1 VEETEE
7 ENKKAIFYCDES
19 GNSGPNYIDQE
30 QPFYTLAAWSVP
42 YNRIVDASVAVEEH
56 RQEYS
61 PQAGELK
68 GANLVRSSRGKR
80 AIISLLRTLGG
91 LGCVPIY
98 ELLEKRYCVA
108 GKIVET
114 FLDPL
119 YNPRV
124 NNAFIPDS
132 TTKQEIADTLYEGL
146 SESTL
151 NHFASIYRKPTLDGF
166 ESSLDKIVAEANAN
180 INSELATLL
189 EGSREQLAEI
199 AEIEAS
205 ACFLGT
211 MTGSLNYPV
220 FVGML
225 MMIEL
230 LGRLGLVD
238 AVKIVHDE
246 IYAYEEHLNKVF
258 VLLRNAGESVFMFPN
273 GHILVF
279 PLKHVGAMEFGSSKD
294 SVLLQA
300 ADVLAGSVNYLA
312 KRAIRKRKVTDLD
325 IELSEH
331 LFPALFID
339 LPRIAWSVGSSRW
352 VGQLGSYYF
361 SQLQKSK
368 EGVSEERLECCT
380 DWFQPAPLLPTNAKA
395 GSEEKQMGRYD
406 VPIPVYALVEKESG
420 RLVSVEMTNPSTGLK
435 DAAVVLFSEEQY
447 AEELKTQ
454 FASEREEDEGLVI
467 RLFGPAAIHELA
479 FQLDQA
485 KGSAGMIAFDLNTKN
500 MALMSLKG
508 FVLGLKRM
516 FDRIKRAIESGIY
529 KQMFQLH
536 KVGGVEIMSYLCT
549 DGSYMAGIYP
559 DGKLYRAASREEAV
573 GAVARGEFKKG

>member
-1 VEETEE
+1 MEGEES
-7 ENKKAIFYCDES
+7 KAIFYCDES

-30 QPFYTLAAWSVP
+30 QPFYTLATWSVP
-42 YNRIVDASVAVEEH
+42 YKRIVDASVAVEEH

-61 PQAGELK
+61 PQADELK
-68 GANLVRSSRGKR
+68 AANLMRSANGKR
-80 AIISLLRTLGG
+80 GIMSLLRTLGH

-98 ELLEKRYCVA
+98 EVLEKRYCVA

-114 FLDPL
+114 FLDPF

-132 TTKQEIADTLYEGL
+132 TTKQEIANTLYEGL

-151 NHFASIYRKPTLDGF
+151 NRFAAIYRNPTLRGF
-166 ESSLDKIVAEANAN
+166 EMSLDEIIVSTNSN
-180 INSELATLL
+180 INPELASLL
-189 EGSREQLAEI
+189 EGSCEKIGEI
-199 AEIEAS
+199 ADIEAS
-205 ACFLGT
+205 ACFLGS

-258 VLLRNAGESVFMFPN
+258 VMLRNAGEGVFTFPN

-312 KRAIRKRKVTDLD
+312 KRAIQQREVTDLD
-325 IELSEH
+325 IELAEH
-331 LFPALFID
+331 LFPALLID
-339 LPRIAWSVGSSRW
+339 LPRIAWSVGSSHW

-361 SQLQKSK
+361 TQLRTAKK
-368 EGVSEERLECCT
+368 GVSDERLACRT
-380 DWFQPAPLLPTNAKA
+380 DWFPPAPLLPTSAKA
-395 GSEEKQMGRYD
+395 GSKEQQTGKY
-406 VPIPVYALVEKESG
+406 VIPIPVYALVEKEYA

-454 FASEREEDEGLVI
+454 FATEHEEDEGLVI
-467 RLFGPAAIHELA
+467 RLFGPADIHELV

-485 KGSAGMIAFDLNTKN
+485 KESAGMIVFDPNTKN
-500 MALMSLKG
+500 MALTSLKG
-508 FVLGLKRM
+508 FVLDLKRM
-516 FDRIKRAIESGIY
+516 LDRIKRAIESGIY

-536 KVGGVEIMSYLCT
+536 KVSGVEIMSYLCA

-559 DGKLYRAASREEAV
+559 DGKLYRAASREDAI